1 MSVTGL
7 LSNTHLSISASIV
20 RAIGFS
26 LLGEK
31 LPRLLRL
38 MLRQASIKSI
48 SNRESLG
55 KGRIRLLLRMINL
68 KRRRK
73 STKKTI
79 LKPKKLSYVW
89 HYQGLKCPMSAK
101 SVTLL

>member
-1 MSVTGL
+1 MLFYYINVKK
-7 LSNTHLSISASIV
+7 SNRFKAN
-20 RAIGFS
+20 
-26 LLGEK
+26 
-31 LPRLLRL
+31 
-38 MLRQASIKSI
+38 LRQASIKSI

-73 STKKTI
+73 LTKKTI

-101 SVTLL
+101 SATLL